1 MSEIRE
7 KFITVLETLP
17 YDLDREVLKRDTKEI
32 LQEITQKYVD
42 MYGIADLSED
52 DKECIQ
58 SFIGEI
64 WIKKGKWWLWVYQKK
79 IYQWKK

>member
-7 KFITVLETLP
+7 KFITVLESLP
-17 YDLDREVLKRDTKEI
+17 YDLDREVLKRDAKEI

-64 WIKKGKWWLWVYQKK
+64 
-79 IYQWKK
+79 

>member
-7 KFITVLETLP
+7 KFITVLESLP

-42 MYGIADLSED
+42 MYGTADLSEE

-58 SFIGEI
+58 SFIGKI
-64 WIKKGKWWLWVYQKK
+64 WIGKGKWWIWVYQKK

>member
-7 KFITVLETLP
+7 KFITVLESLP

-52 DKECIQ
+52 DKECRQ

-64 WIKKGKWWLWVYQKK
+64 
-79 IYQWKK
+79 